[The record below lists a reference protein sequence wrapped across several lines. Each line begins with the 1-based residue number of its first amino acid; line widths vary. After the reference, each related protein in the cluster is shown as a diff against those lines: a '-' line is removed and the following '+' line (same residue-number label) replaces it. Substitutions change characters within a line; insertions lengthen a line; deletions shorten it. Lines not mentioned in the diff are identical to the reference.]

1 MGHKS
6 YNSQTRLRSMM
17 KQTRHQF
24 YIYRKSD
31 QRYKQIAW
39 HLISTKDE
47 LTNHKQ
53 VLYIDYLVRA

>member
-1 MGHKS
+1 
-6 YNSQTRLRSMM
+6 MM
-17 KQTRHQF
+17 KQTGHQF